1 MRQALSESANGCS
14 LHGITPPCVAP
25 YYPIIT
31 DQRTRMLV
39 FTGWKGCYRLSRLLG
54 ERRASGGEVGKQAS

>member
-14 LHGITPPCVAP
+14 LHATTPPCVAP

-31 DQRTRMLV
+31 DHRTRMLG
-39 FTGWKGCYRLSRLLG
+39 FTGWKGCCRHSRLVG
-54 ERRASGGEVGKQAS
+54 ERGASGGEVGKQA